1 MASVSRFEPR
11 DSWRIQYT
19 LRLKGRSARKSK
31 YASTRADALLLAR
44 QIENLEDATKTGI
57 ARMGDIEG
65 WIDRGWITAQEAAVG
80 FPGFAESSKRSRT
93 GKAIQVDFNA
103 ILRAY
108 EEYALRHSKAGN
120 PFRHSHRAHM
130 HLARQVVA
138 WLQTE
143 SPALSLGARDVEQ
156 WLDGLRRQGYSPW
169 SVYHY
174 LTKMRL
180 LLDQAQTLGMIEE
193 NPARQITVPL
203 PKVAQDRRILG
214 PDEVQQLLTIS
225 LDHRQWISG
234 SLPTAVRLG
243 LYAGLRDEEMCWL
256 KWESVDWRH
265 RILSIQATTCEETG
279 EQWMPKDF
287 ERRRL
292 DVKPALIEYLEE
304 ERRQQEE
311 GKLLGPFVLP
321 GGGRRHQDRRNRP
334 LTPSALSHA
343 FAKMIRATQM
353 DSAITVYSMR
363 HTYAT
368 TLLRPPPRGA
378 GLDIRTVQQRL
389 GHSEV
394 KTTMEYLH
402 HIEPEEHPTDAL
414 PY

>member
-1 MASVSRFEPR
+1 
-11 DSWRIQYT
+11 
-19 LRLKGRSARKSK
+19 
-31 YASTRADALLLAR
+31 
-44 QIENLEDATKTGI
+44 
-57 ARMGDIEG
+57 
-65 WIDRGWITAQEAAVG
+65 
-80 FPGFAESSKRSRT
+80 
-93 GKAIQVDFNA
+93 
-103 ILRAY
+103 
-108 EEYALRHSKAGN
+108 
-120 PFRHSHRAHM
+120 M

-265 RILSIQATTCEETG
+265 RILSIQATTWRARCIC
-279 EQWMPKDF
+279 
-287 ERRRL
+287 
-292 DVKPALIEYLEE
+292 AL
-304 ERRQQEE
+304 
-311 GKLLGPFVLP
+311 
-321 GGGRRHQDRRNRP
+321 
-334 LTPSALSHA
+334 
-343 FAKMIRATQM
+343 
-353 DSAITVYSMR
+353 
-363 HTYAT
+363 
-368 TLLRPPPRGA
+368 
-378 GLDIRTVQQRL
+378 
-389 GHSEV
+389 
-394 KTTMEYLH
+394 
-402 HIEPEEHPTDAL
+402 
-414 PY
+414 

>member
-138 WLQTE
+138 WLQVE
-143 SPALSLGARDVEQ
+143 SPALSLGARDVEL
-156 WLDGLRRQGYSPW
+156 WLDGLRRQGYSSW

-180 LLDQAQTLGMIEE
+180 LLDQAQTLGMIDE

-292 DVKPALIEYLEE
+292 DVKPALVDYLEE
-304 ERRQQEE
+304 ERRRQEE

-321 GGGRRHQDRRNRP
+321 GGGRRHQGSAQSPADTVRP
-334 LTPSALSHA
+334 LSRLCQDDPGYPDGLGDHRILNAAHLRHDPATSSPTRGRPRHPHGPAAPGA
-343 FAKMIRATQM
+343 F
-353 DSAITVYSMR
+353 
-363 HTYAT
+363 
-368 TLLRPPPRGA
+368 
-378 GLDIRTVQQRL
+378 
-389 GHSEV
+389 
-394 KTTMEYLH
+394 
-402 HIEPEEHPTDAL
+402 
-414 PY
+414 